1 MRFAEDNRVLPPSQH
16 GFRRNR
22 STTSAVVSMTS
33 QWGAELNNYKYVGVL
48 LFDLSAAFD
57 TLDVDILCEKLN
69 LIGFDGKSE
78 KWIRSLMTDR
88 KQIVRINMSESKESN
103 LTLGCP
109 QGGILSPLLFI
120 LYMSDIERWTN
131 VRVCSYADDTTIFL
145 SGNDKHTVK
154 ANLKCEAE
162 KVLKF
167 MASNYLVAN
176 PEKTEFLILSKER
189 NMIHKE
195 IIKIGGA
202 HINASES
209 VRLLGMTIDNALTWG
224 KPC

>member
-1 MRFAEDNRVLPPSQH
+1 M
-16 GFRRNR
+16 
-22 STTSAVVSMTS
+22 
-33 QWGAELNNYKYVGVL
+33 
-48 LFDLSAAFD
+48 
-57 TLDVDILCEKLN
+57 
-69 LIGFDGKSE
+69 
-78 KWIRSLMTDR
+78 
-88 KQIVRINMSESKESN
+88 MSESKESN

-131 VRVCSYADDTTIFL
+131 ARVCSYADDTTIFL

-162 KVLKF
+162 KILKF
-167 MASNYLVAN
+167 MESNYLVAN
-176 PEKTEFLILSKER
+176 PEKTEFLILSREK

-209 VRLLGMTIDNALTWG
+209 VRLLEMTSTMH
-224 KPC
+224 